1 MNRIAF
7 NKFIVVGW
15 LYNIPYM
22 LQSCG
27 VMDWYFDN
35 NYLKVY
41 KNLKSAEKAADK
53 AISKYRFH
61 SVKVYR
67 IYDAD
72 GNIGGDAI
80 RMWEREQTERIMY
93 FRNSFRY
100 E

>member
-1 MNRIAF
+1 MNTIAF

-22 LQSCG
+22 LQG
-27 VMDWYFDN
+27 RDVMNWYFDN

-41 KNLKSAEKAADK
+41 KNLKSAEKAANK
-53 AISKYRFH
+53 AISKYRLH

-72 GNIGGDAI
+72 EMIGSDTI
-80 RMWEREQTERIMY
+80 KMWEREQPESIVY
-93 FRNSFRY
+93 VKELFQK
-100 E
+100 